1 MRTACLKLIVAVGVC
16 LFASVP
22 THAQPLISHN
32 ETESIESVV
41 ANADLVVIGKLL
53 KIGRGTPADER
64 TLNVEGR
71 EKHEVTIAVEETLK
85 HCISSPNER
94 DEKIGLEAPYPG
106 WVLRGWR
113 NRASRLLVARSAG
126 APNESMTSN
135 TSFTTIIEL
144 APDTLQVLT
153 EDMRLLHNPADVI
166 RAARETVRRMP
177 ANVRR
182 IQTFQLAV
190 PWEIARGFKLP
201 IPRETLRELRLTV
214 PADERLEK
222 RALDEIR
229 SPNYWTREEGARAL
243 RFFKSDENIVR
254 MKSFLRDPLF
264 TDLEDP
270 QENRGHEVREY
281 GVRQAA
287 YEALECWGV
296 NVPTPVIEE
305 TIWNPDAVKHVF
317 LREADLADGELKK
330 LDRFKNLE
338 GVTAMG
344 IPIGDEHLKLISAFH
359 NLRQVELDGGQVT
372 DAGLKHLAALKDLHS
387 LALGSPR
394 LTDAGLKELASF
406 ANLDHLYLEKTGVTD
421 AGLEHLAGLKKL
433 TELDLG
439 ETRMTDAGL
448 KHLAGLTDLCSLRLE
463 DTQVADAGLKDL
475 APLKKLTELDL
486 RGTRVTDAGLE
497 VLAGF
502 TNLEKLLLYKSLA
515 TDKGIAKLRKA
526 RPKLDVHF

>member
-1 MRTACLKLIVAVGVC
+1 MRTACLKLIVAAGVC

-85 HCISSPNER
+85 QCISSTNKR
-94 DEKIGLEAPYPG
+94 DETIG
-106 WVLRGWR
+106 
-113 NRASRLLVARSAG
+113 
-126 APNESMTSN
+126 
-135 TSFTTIIEL
+135 
-144 APDTLQVLT
+144 
-153 EDMRLLHNPADVI
+153 
-166 RAARETVRRMP
+166 
-177 ANVRR
+177 
-182 IQTFQLAV
+182 
-190 PWEIARGFKLP
+190 
-201 IPRETLRELRLTV
+201 
-214 PADERLEK
+214 
-222 RALDEIR
+222 
-229 SPNYWTREEGARAL
+229 
-243 RFFKSDENIVR
+243 
-254 MKSFLRDPLF
+254 
-264 TDLEDP
+264 
-270 QENRGHEVREY
+270 
-281 GVRQAA
+281 
-287 YEALECWGV
+287 
-296 NVPTPVIEE
+296 
-305 TIWNPDAVKHVF
+305 
-317 LREADLADGELKK
+317 
-330 LDRFKNLE
+330 
-338 GVTAMG
+338 
-344 IPIGDEHLKLISAFH
+344 
-359 NLRQVELDGGQVT
+359 
-372 DAGLKHLAALKDLHS
+372 
-387 LALGSPR
+387 
-394 LTDAGLKELASF
+394 
-406 ANLDHLYLEKTGVTD
+406 LYLEKTGVTD